1 MAGTAAVVRLEDVH
15 KTYRTGEVDVHA
27 VRGVSLEI
35 ARGEFVA
42 FMGSSGSGKS
52 TLMNLLGCL
61 DRPTRGRYLLDGFDV
76 SGLDRDQLA
85 DIRNRKL
92 GFVFQ
97 SFNLLPRTSALENVE
112 LPLLYGEHRLTNA
125 ELGEKARKVLATVG
139 LSGREDHHPSQLSG
153 GQQQRVA
160 IARALINDPEVV
172 LADEPTGNLDSR
184 TSLEIMDIFQKL
196 NERGIT
202 IVMVTHE
209 TDIAAFAKRNI
220 VMRDGTVQTDQPSRT
235 TPDCGKRNEEFGDQE
250 MKFESTFKIAFR
262 ALRRNKLRSV
272 LTALGIIIGVGA
284 VIAMVSIGNGA
295 KAQVEQQI
303 ASLGENVIL
312 IFSGSVTSSGIRTGW
327 GSAGTLKIEDA
338 EAIRREVPGVIAVS
352 EEVISTRQ
360 VSAGNQNWF
369 TRVYGESPEYFDIRQ
384 WPLSDG
390 ASFTGQDVRSSNK
403 VCVIGR
409 TTASQVFGSEDPIGQ
424 VLRIQGVP
432 FLVTG
437 VLTPKGLSPQGT
449 DQDDIVIMPY
459 TSAMK
464 RVIGGSTLRGINVQ
478 VASPNDLAP
487 AQQQITEL
495 LRQRHNIRAGRD
507 DDFTVR
513 NQQEI
518 AETATATS
526 RIMALLLGAIAS
538 VSLIVG
544 GIGIMNIMLVSVT
557 ERTREIGVRLAVGA
571 HGRDILT
578 QFLIEAVTLSVI
590 GGAIGILLGLGASR
604 MLSVF
609 AHWPTLI
616 SIPSI
621 IAAFFVSAAVGI
633 FFGFYPAREA
643 ARLDP
648 IEALRYE

>member
-1 MAGTAAVVRLEDVH
+1 M
-15 KTYRTGEVDVHA
+15 
-27 VRGVSLEI
+27 
-35 ARGEFVA
+35 
-42 FMGSSGSGKS
+42 
-52 TLMNLLGCL
+52 
-61 DRPTRGRYLLDGFDV
+61 
-76 SGLDRDQLA
+76 
-85 DIRNRKL
+85 
-92 GFVFQ
+92 
-97 SFNLLPRTSALENVE
+97 
-112 LPLLYGEHRLTNA
+112 
-125 ELGEKARKVLATVG
+125 
-139 LSGREDHHPSQLSG
+139 
-153 GQQQRVA
+153 RV
-160 IARALINDPEVV
+160 
-172 LADEPTGNLDSR
+172 
-184 TSLEIMDIFQKL
+184 
-196 NERGIT
+196 
-202 IVMVTHE
+202 
-209 TDIAAFAKRNI
+209 
-220 VMRDGTVQTDQPSRT
+220 
-235 TPDCGKRNEEFGDQE
+235 
-250 MKFESTFKIAFR
+250 ESTFKIAFR
-262 ALRRNKLRSV
+262 ALRRNKMRSV

-352 EEVISTRQ
+352 EEVISTGQ

-369 TRVYGESPEYFDIRQ
+369 TRIYGESPAYFDIRK
-384 WPLSDG
+384 WPLAEG
-390 ASFTGQDVRSSNK
+390 ASFTPQDVRSANK

-409 TTASQVFGSEDPIGQ
+409 TTANQVFGSENPIGQ
-424 VLRIQGVP
+424 VLRVKGVP

-437 VLTPKGLSPQGT
+437 VLTSKGLSPQGT

-464 RVIGGSTLRGINVQ
+464 RVIGGTTLRGVDVQ
-478 VASPNDLAP
+478 VASPADLAP

-495 LRQRHNIRAGRD
+495 LRQRHSIGPGRD

-526 RIMALLLGAIAS
+526 RVMALLLGAIAS
-538 VSLIVG
+538 VSLVVG

-578 QFLIEAVTLSVI
+578 QFLIEAVTLSSI
-590 GGAIGILLGLGASR
+590 GGLIGIALGLATSQL
-604 MLSVF
+604 LSAI

-616 SIPSI
+616 SLGSI
-621 IAAFFVSAAVGI
+621 VVAFFFSAAVGI
-633 FFGFYPAREA
+633 FFGFYPARQA
-643 ARLDP
+643 ASLDP

>member
-1 MAGTAAVVRLEDVH
+1 MIGNSPRARRRQFEESM
-15 KTYRTGEVDVHA
+15 RVD
-27 VRGVSLEI
+27 
-35 ARGEFVA
+35 
-42 FMGSSGSGKS
+42 
-52 TLMNLLGCL
+52 
-61 DRPTRGRYLLDGFDV
+61 
-76 SGLDRDQLA
+76 
-85 DIRNRKL
+85 
-92 GFVFQ
+92 
-97 SFNLLPRTSALENVE
+97 
-112 LPLLYGEHRLTNA
+112 
-125 ELGEKARKVLATVG
+125 
-139 LSGREDHHPSQLSG
+139 
-153 GQQQRVA
+153 
-160 IARALINDPEVV
+160 
-172 LADEPTGNLDSR
+172 
-184 TSLEIMDIFQKL
+184 
-196 NERGIT
+196 
-202 IVMVTHE
+202 
-209 TDIAAFAKRNI
+209 
-220 VMRDGTVQTDQPSRT
+220 
-235 TPDCGKRNEEFGDQE
+235 
-250 MKFESTFKIAFR
+250 STFKIAFR

-312 IFSGSVTSSGIRTGW
+312 IFSGSITSSGIRTGW

-338 EAIRREVPGVIAVS
+338 EAIRREVPGVVAVS
-352 EEVISTRQ
+352 EEVVSTSQ

-369 TRVYGESPEYFDIRQ
+369 TSIYGESPEYFDIRK
-384 WPLSDG
+384 WPLSEG
-390 ASFTGQDVRSSNK
+390 AIFTPQDVRSANK

-409 TTASQVFGSEDPIGQ
+409 TTASQIFGSDNSIGQ
-424 VLRIQGVP
+424 ILRIKGVP

-464 RVIGGSTLRGINVQ
+464 RVIGGTTLRGINVQ

-487 AQQQITEL
+487 GQQQIIEL
-495 LRQRHNIRAGRD
+495 LRQRHNIRPGRD

-518 AETATATS
+518 AEAATATS
-526 RIMALLLGAIAS
+526 KVMTLLLGAIAS
-538 VSLIVG
+538 VSLVVG

-578 QFLIEAVTLSVI
+578 QFLIEAVTLSSIGGVI
-590 GGAIGILLGLGASR
+590 GIVIGLGTSQI
-604 MLSVF
+604 LSKV

-616 SIPSI
+616 SITSI
-621 IAAFFVSAAVGI
+621 VVAFFFSAAVGI